1 MCTKHWLLLPLLLIS
16 LILGGCV
23 TVRGTDFNR
32 SAIMNVVPG
41 TTTKSEVLAMV
52 GKPASE
58 RTFTVGK
65 DINGRAL
72 QDPVVIEEMWLYFQ
86 DNEAGPALA
95 GIEPSRSAALMFS
108 RGVLLNYMTRSSFN
122 SDSSNFD
129 EAMVRQLERGRTTEA
144 DVVRIFGQPSGR
156 GLYPFSKEIDGSVMH
171 YQTFLFSKETRKGT
185 SKRLTV
191 FLNAARVV
199 TDFDLNINT
208 R

>member
-1 MCTKHWLLLPLLLIS
+1 MCPKRWLLLPLLLAS

-32 SAIMNVVPG
+32 SAILNLVPG
-41 TTTKSEVLAMV
+41 TTTKTEVLAIA

-58 RTFTVGK
+58 RTFTIGEDVNGK
-65 DINGRAL
+65 AL
-72 QDPVVIEEMWLYFQ
+72 QDPFVIEEMWLYFQ

-108 RGVLLNYMTRSSFN
+108 RGVLLNYMTRSSFQ

-156 GLYPFSKEIDGSVMH
+156 GLYPFSKEVDGSVMH
-171 YQTFLFSKETRKGT
+171 YQIYLFGKETRKGT

-191 FLNAARVV
+191 YLNSSRVV